1 MPDSS
6 PNSDFRY
13 FHYDPS
19 LAAAVIFV
27 ILFAVSTVWHILQL
41 FRTRTWIMVPFVIGG
56 IFEVVGYAAR
66 GVSCKQSP
74 NWTLTPYIIDTV
86 LVLVAP
92 ALFAASIYM
101 ELGRIILVTDGERR
115 SIIRQ
120 KWLTKIFVMGDILS
134 FLMQAGGGGL
144 MAEKKSS
151 SIRTGQHIVVG
162 GLVVQILF
170 FGFFVAVGAVFNIRI
185 NRRPTGR
192 SESPEIP
199 WKRHMWALYGASILI
214 LVRSIF
220 RVVEYQQGNDGY
232 LLSHEVFLYIFDAV
246 LMLGVMVLLNFI
258 HPSEIYSILRRLKT
272 SQPGSELSPVTN
284 FRGEV
289 RPSEFEYGTSAYPK

>member
-1 MPDSS
+1 MPNTDA
-6 PNSDFRY
+6 NAHFRY

-27 ILFAVSTVWHILQL
+27 ILFAVTTIWHILQL
-41 FRTRTWIMVPFVIGG
+41 FRTRTWIMIPLVIGG
-56 IFEVVGYAAR
+56 IFEVIGYAAR

-74 NWTLTPYIIDTV
+74 NWTLTPYIIDTI

-101 ELGRIILVTDGERR
+101 ELGRIILVTDGERH
-115 SIIRQ
+115 SMIRQ

-144 MAEKKSS
+144 MAGKDNSS
-151 SIRTGQHIVVG
+151 VRTGQHIIVG
-162 GLVVQILF
+162 GLIVQILF
-170 FGFFVAVGAVFNIRI
+170 FGFFVVVGAVFNMRI
-185 NRRPTGR
+185 SRRPTGR

-232 LLSHEVFLYIFDAV
+232 ILGHEVFLYIFDAV
-246 LMLGVMVLLNFI
+246 LMLGVMVLLNI
-258 HPSEIYSILRRLKT
+258 VHPSEIYSILRRLRT
-272 SQPGSELSPVTN
+272 SQLGSELNPVTN
-284 FRGEV
+284 FQGGMQ
-289 RPSEFEYGTSAYPK
+289 PSGLEYGTSAYQK